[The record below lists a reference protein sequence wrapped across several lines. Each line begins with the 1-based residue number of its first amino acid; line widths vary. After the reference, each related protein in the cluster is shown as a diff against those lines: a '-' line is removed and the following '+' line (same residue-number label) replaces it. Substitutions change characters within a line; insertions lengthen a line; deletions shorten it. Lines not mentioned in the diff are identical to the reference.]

1 MKLEG
6 SLFFIEEMPDQVRHD
21 EGVYRIRLNPEH
33 AIYKAHF
40 PELPITP
47 GVILVRIGVEL
58 LGRML
63 GRKVRLVGA
72 PNIKFTAPV
81 YPEGGK
87 QLEYVIDVKMP
98 DQVRHDE
105 GVVSGPSSGISGPSP
120 VIAGDRLSVIAGCD
134 RQSQATIIVR
144 DAETIYSK
152 QTLRYE

>member
-6 SLFFIEEMPDQVRHD
+6 SLFTVIADNDRQSPNER
-21 EGVYRIRLNPEH
+21 VYRIRLNPEH
-33 AIYKAHF
+33 TIYKAHF

-63 GRKVRLVGA
+63 GRKVHLVGA

-87 QLEYVIDVKMP
+87 ELDY
-98 DQVRHDE
+98 
-105 GVVSGPSSGISGPSP
+105 
-120 VIAGDRLSVIAGCD
+120 VIAGGD
-134 RQSQATIIVR
+134 RQSQATILVK
-144 DAETIYSK
+144 DSETIYSK